1 MQYLTIKDAI
11 EEQIES
17 GMLEAGQ
24 KLPSERVLAEAF
36 STTRITLREA
46 LNYLA
51 LSGKVYK
58 EERRG
63 WFVSKDTLAFN
74 PLTELDLSLVCKQQ
88 NRSYTIKTLDSKRI
102 LAPKMVG
109 ETLKLAPFTYVLMYS
124 RLIMLEG
131 RKVAVQYLYLPELL
145 FPSLKNMEYDSGVI
159 EQLKEHYGL
168 ERPHLSL
175 KFGVVPAT
183 EFESDILNIS
193 SGSMLLDI
201 QQSAINNDKKG
212 YLLQVLRCCHD
223 AIEIEIK

>member
-17 GMLEAGQ
+17 GMLEAGH
-24 KLPSERVLAEAF
+24 KLPSERVLADAF

-63 WFVSKDTLAFN
+63 WFVSKEALAFN
-74 PLTELDLSLVCKQQ
+74 PLAEIDLSLVCQKK
-88 NRSYTIKTLDSKRI
+88 NRSYSIKVLDSKRL
-102 LAPKMVG
+102 LAPKMVA
-109 ETLKLAPFTYVLMYS
+109 ETLKLAPFSYVLMYS

-131 RKVAVQYLYLPELL
+131 RKVVVQYLYLPELL
-145 FPSLKNMEYDSGVI
+145 FPSLKNMDYDSSVI
-159 EQLKEHYGL
+159 EYLKEHYN
-168 ERPHLSL
+168 LSL

-193 SGSMLLDI
+193 PGSMLLDI

-212 YLLQVLRCCHD
+212 YLLQVTRCCHD
-223 AIEIEIK
+223 AIAIEIE